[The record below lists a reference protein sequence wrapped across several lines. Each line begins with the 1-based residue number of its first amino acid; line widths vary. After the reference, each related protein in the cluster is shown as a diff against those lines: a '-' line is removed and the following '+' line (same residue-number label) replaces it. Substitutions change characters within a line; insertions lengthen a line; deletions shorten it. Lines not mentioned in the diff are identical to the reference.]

1 MVADPSAVE
10 DVIQEATLAA
20 WLNLDYLR
28 NPERFGSWWC
38 GIVLNHA
45 RRYLTA
51 RRAQDR
57 ALLTGLEPEPSDD
70 GGSGPEHQVEQA
82 ELSERVR
89 AAVAA
94 LPQSQRSAA
103 YRFYLQGLSYREAAE
118 ELGISVNTLKAR
130 LHQGRKALRRSLD
143 DLGPKEAVMSGTEEF
158 VPVEIVDVRQGA
170 GSAALGVVG
179 PHIVILKANESDR
192 YVAVFISA
200 AEGTPLALS
209 LEEMEMP
216 RPLTHQLAARLVAGC
231 GGEIVGVSITRLV
244 EAVYYATIILET
256 RQGTQEV
263 DARPS
268 DALNLAALTGAPITV
283 EASLLFES
291 EEDDAA
297 WKDLPGREQIARE
310 ARERHDEILRVARGR
325 HTAQHES

>member
-1 MVADPSAVE
+1 
-10 DVIQEATLAA
+10 
-20 WLNLDYLR
+20 
-28 NPERFGSWWC
+28 
-38 GIVLNHA
+38 
-45 RRYLTA
+45 
-51 RRAQDR
+51 
-57 ALLTGLEPEPSDD
+57 
-70 GGSGPEHQVEQA
+70 
-82 ELSERVR
+82 
-89 AAVAA
+89 
-94 LPQSQRSAA
+94 
-103 YRFYLQGLSYREAAE
+103 
-118 ELGISVNTLKAR
+118 
-130 LHQGRKALRRSLD
+130 
-143 DLGPKEAVMSGTEEF
+143 
-158 VPVEIVDVRQGA
+158 
-170 GSAALGVVG
+170 
-179 PHIVILKANESDR
+179 VILKANESDR